1 MPEVLPRDS
10 DGRLVSFAWPGGY
23 PVVYLD
29 KHDNVLCPECA
40 NGYEPGDEDAPVSA
54 GINWEDP
61 SLHCDEC
68 SERIESAYA
77 EDEAEAP
84 DGP

>member
-1 MPEVLPRDS
+1 MSETRDS
-10 DGRLVSFAWPGGY
+10 DGKLSTFAWPGGY
-23 PVVYLD
+23 PIFYLD
-29 KHDNVLCPECA
+29 KHDNVLCPACA
-40 NGYEPGDEDAPVSA
+40 NEHEPGEDDAPVHA
-54 GINWEDP
+54 DVNWEDP
-61 SLHCDEC
+61 SLYCDEC